1 MAGTKIP
8 ESVLVLIHTASLD
21 VLLLERADHPGFWQ
35 SVTGSRDSY
44 DEPLAQTA
52 ARELAEETGI
62 TVSPMSSRPII
73 DWNFQ
78 QVYKIYPHWRHRYP
92 EGITENI
99 EHVFSV
105 CVDRTIPIVLAPR
118 EHTRYQWLPW
128 PEAAES
134 CFSWSNAS
142 AIRALAERFRP

>member
-62 TVSPMSSRPII
+62 KVSPMSSRPII

-78 QVYKIYPHWRHRYP
+78 QVYEIYPHWRHRYP

-105 CVDRTIPIVLAPR
+105 CVDHTIPIVLAPR

>member
-73 DWNFQ
+73 DWHFQ
-78 QVYKIYPHWRHRYP
+78 QVYEIYPHWRHRYP

-105 CVDRTIPIVLAPR
+105 CVDHTIPIVLAPR

>member
-1 MAGTKIP
+1 
-8 ESVLVLIHTASLD
+8 
-21 VLLLERADHPGFWQ
+21 
-35 SVTGSRDSY
+35 
-44 DEPLAQTA
+44 
-52 ARELAEETGI
+52 
-62 TVSPMSSRPII
+62 MSSRPII

-78 QVYKIYPHWRHRYP
+78 QVYEIYPHWRHRYP

-134 CFSWSNAS
+134 CFSWSNAL

>member
-1 MAGTKIP
+1 MGKKIP
-8 ESVLVLIHTASLD
+8 ESVLVLIHSPSLE
-21 VLLLERADHPGFWQ
+21 VLLLERADHSGFWQ

-44 DEPLAQTA
+44 EEPLSQTA

-62 TVSPMSSRPII
+62 VISPTSSSSII

-78 QVYKIYPHWRHRYP
+78 QVYEIYPHWRHRYP
-92 EGITENI
+92 EGITENV

-105 CVDRTIPIVLAPR
+105 CVDRTTPITLAPR

-128 PEAAES
+128 SAAAEL
-134 CFSWSNAS
+134 CFSDSNAS
-142 AIRALAERFRP
+142 AIRALPERFRA